1 VHFVSARRVVVLPGD
16 GVGPAVV
23 RAAQDV
29 LEATGLEF
37 EWVSCD
43 VGERVFNEGGE
54 ALPAAVVEAVRDCGV
69 ALKGPVATPTGA
81 AFRSVNVALR
91 RALDL
96 YVQVRPV
103 RTIPGIPS
111 PYEQVDVQ
119 VVRETTE
126 DLYRG
131 LELLSGSPE
140 ARELLALLSR
150 LGEELPTTTG
160 FSLKPQ
166 SEQAA
171 RRGVTRA
178 LQYARAAGRR
188 RVTLVHK
195 ASVMPA
201 TDGVFLAVGREV
213 AGDYPDLHVDALA
226 VDAAAS
232 ELVRHPEDLDVLLT
246 TNLYGDVLSDIAAAV
261 TGGLG
266 LAPGANLGD
275 DVAVF
280 EAVHGTAPRHA
291 GADRANPLALVLSA
305 ALLLDHLGEPMQA
318 GRVRDAVAEVVLRGE
333 DVTYDLRAAGD
344 PRPAVG
350 TRRAAEA
357 VVELLG

>member
-1 VHFVSARRVVVLPGD
+1 VVSAHRVVVLPGD
-16 GVGPAVV
+16 GVGPDVV

-37 EWVSCD
+37 EWVSCE
-43 VGERVFNEGGE
+43 VGQQAFDAVGE
-54 ALPAAVVEAVRDCGV
+54 ALPRAVVEAVQDCGV
-69 ALKGPVATPTGA
+69 ALKGPVATPAGA

-103 RTIPGIPS
+103 RTMPGVPS
-111 PYEQVDVQ
+111 RYERVDVQ

-131 LELLSGSPE
+131 LELPPGSPE
-140 ARELLALLSR
+140 AGELLALLSR
-150 LGEELPTTTG
+150 MGEELPGTTG
-160 FSLKPQ
+160 FSLKPL

-171 RRGVTRA
+171 RRAVTRA
-178 LQYARAAGRR
+178 LEHARAAGRR

-201 TDGVFLAVGREV
+201 TDGIFLAVGREV

-226 VDAAAS
+226 VDAAGA

-246 TNLYGDVLSDIAAAV
+246 TNLYGDVLSDVAAAV

-275 DVAVF
+275 HVAVF
-280 EAVHGTAPRHA
+280 EAVHGTAPRYA
-291 GADRANPLALVLSA
+291 GADRVNPLAVVLSA
-305 ALLLDHLGEPMQA
+305 ALLLDHLGEAVHA
-318 GRVRDAVAEVVLRGE
+318 GRVRDAVAAVVLRGD

-357 VVELLG
+357 VADLVR